1 MIALAHDC
9 ILLRQPNGE
18 SKPVNPGTIAIEV
31 VTDGAAPFDE
41 EFVKEATA
49 AVLHYFKQEQGR
61 ESVTLGEFAEA
72 LEKVLQGF
80 QFPDASSSSSFSSS
94 SSSSEDP
101 RVLEADLQ
109 QLATDS
115 GEAFELTF
123 FPRLRDEM
131 RTRLH
136 QSPSPQMLRF
146 RGLRNCVLQLT
157 GARRWS
163 PRCQNLQEQIVEFLR
178 HCLSAEPHP
187 EPCAL
192 VVE

>member
-1 MIALAHDC
+1 MIALAADC

-18 SKPVNPGTIAIEV
+18 SLPVNPGTIAIEI
-31 VTDGAAPFDE
+31 VTDGETPFDE
-41 EFVKEATA
+41 AFVKEASA

-61 ESVTLGEFAEA
+61 DSVTLGEFAEA

-80 QFPDASSSSSFSSS
+80 KFNSASADASA
-94 SSSSEDP
+94 P
-101 RVLEADLQ
+101 VLEADLQ
-109 QLATDS
+109 QLAADAGT
-115 GEAFELTF
+115 AFELTF

-131 RTRLH
+131 RARLQ
-136 QSPSPQMLRF
+136 QSPHLLRF
-146 RGLRNCVLQLT
+146 RGLRNCVMQLT

-163 PRCQNLQEQIVEFLR
+163 ARCQDLQEQIVAFLR
-178 HCLSAEPHP
+178 NCLSAEPHP

>member
-1 MIALAHDC
+1 MIALSADC

-18 SKPVNPGTIAIEV
+18 SLPVNPGTVSIEV
-31 VTDGAAPFDE
+31 VTEGETPFDE
-41 EFVKEATA
+41 AFVKEASA

-61 ESVTLGEFAEA
+61 DSVTLGEFAEA

-80 QFPDASSSSSFSSS
+80 NPSDIPTDA
-94 SSSSEDP
+94 EN

-109 QLATDS
+109 KLAADS

-123 FPRLRDEM
+123 FPRLRDEL
-131 RTRLH
+131 RAGL
-136 QSPSPQMLRF
+136 QQSPQMLRF
-146 RGLRNCVLQLT
+146 RGLRSCVMHLT

-163 PRCQNLQEQIVEFLR
+163 ARCESLREQIVEFLR
-178 HCLSAEPHP
+178 NCLSAEPHP
-187 EPCAL
+187 ESCAL

>member
-1 MIALAHDC
+1 MIALAADC

-18 SKPVNPGTIAIEV
+18 SKPMNPGTIAIEV
-31 VTDGAAPFDE
+31 VTEGETPFDE
-41 EFVKEATA
+41 AFVKEASA
-49 AVLHYFKQEQGR
+49 AVLHFFKQEQGR
-61 ESVTLGEFAEA
+61 DSVTLGEFAEA

-80 QFPDASSSSSFSSS
+80 KFPEAATEGESG
-94 SSSSEDP
+94 
-101 RVLEADLQ
+101 VLEADLQ

-123 FPRLRDEM
+123 FPRLRDEL
-131 RTRLH
+131 RLRLQ
-136 QSPSPQMLRF
+136 QSPQLLRF
-146 RGLRNCVLQLT
+146 RGLRNCVMQLT

-163 PRCQNLQEQIVEFLR
+163 ARCQNLQEQIVEFLR
-178 HCLSAEPHP
+178 RCLSAEPHP

>member
-1 MIALAHDC
+1 MIALAADC

-18 SKPVNPGTIAIEV
+18 SLPVNPGTIAIEI
-31 VTDGAAPFDE
+31 VTDGETPFDE
-41 EFVKEATA
+41 AFVKEASA

-61 ESVTLGEFAEA
+61 DSVTLGEFAEA

-80 QFPDASSSSSFSSS
+80 KFNSAPADASA
-94 SSSSEDP
+94 P
-101 RVLEADLQ
+101 VLEADLQ
-109 QLATDS
+109 QLAADAGT
-115 GEAFELTF
+115 AFELTF

-131 RTRLH
+131 RARLQ
-136 QSPSPQMLRF
+136 QSPHLLRF
-146 RGLRNCVLQLT
+146 RGLRNCVMQLT

-163 PRCQNLQEQIVEFLR
+163 ARCQDLQEQIVAFLR
-178 HCLSAEPHP
+178 NCLSAEPHP